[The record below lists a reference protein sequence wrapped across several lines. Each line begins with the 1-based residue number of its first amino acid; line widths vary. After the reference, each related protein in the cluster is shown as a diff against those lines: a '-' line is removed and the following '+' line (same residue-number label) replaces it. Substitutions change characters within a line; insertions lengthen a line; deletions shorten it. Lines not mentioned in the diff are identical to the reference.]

1 MIFSKSKGQSS
12 DSSSLKSQQRL
23 TKLIILILLKHF
35 HQLVWFSSL
44 LWPLLLSPCWL
55 LLFSPIFEFLFPII
69 VTQTLGL
76 FCQIILPLV
85 VLTLNLPSIHWMTL
99 NLYFYATFFPELHAH
114 ISTCLLNG
122 FIFMSNRHLKPNMA
136 KIEISFHPNT
146 HFSCSLSLS

>member
-44 LWPLLLSPCWL
+44 LWPLPLSPCWL

-136 KIEISFHPNT
+136 KIEISFLPNT